1 MTFIVRKKILGAT
14 KYVKGE
20 DGTYYNGYYLKTWR
34 CETGKAQNEAIDG
47 KMGNWWKDGNR

>member
-1 MTFIVRKKILGAT
+1 MMTFIVRKKILGAT

-34 CETGKAQNEAIDG
+34 CEAEKAQNGAIDG
-47 KMGNWWKDGNR
+47 KMGTGE